1 MLFRLILPSEAV
13 VTAMAVSSPP
23 PSFPLCFLH
32 SLPLPLLRWASFC
45 APATPAWRCGLLLST
60 CMPFPD
66 RASCVFE
73 EWSIRPLFGWLLQLL
88 HQALVLCLLWHII
101 FLIPPSPRF
110 AHSLWCV
117 GWITSVGVD
126 PLLSGFPLWSYN
138 TTCLPTLHHLPT
150 ARSPFLSKSAPLAKT
165 FCL

>member
-60 CMPFPD
+60 CMSFPD

-117 GWITSVGVD
+117 GWITSVAVD

-138 TTCLPTLHHLPT
+138 THLP
-150 ARSPFLSKSAPLAKT
+150 AHSPSSPHCSLSLPLKE
-165 FCL
+165 CSPC